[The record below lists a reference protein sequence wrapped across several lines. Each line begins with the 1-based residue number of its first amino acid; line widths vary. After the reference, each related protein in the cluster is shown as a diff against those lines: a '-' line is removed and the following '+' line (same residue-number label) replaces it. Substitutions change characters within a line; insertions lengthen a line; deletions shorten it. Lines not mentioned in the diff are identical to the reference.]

1 MCVPSLQH
9 TSIWASHVSS
19 AHVASDHG
27 AGLGRPRASVR
38 TCSQTPH
45 SAEFQLNLSGASE
58 SMELMSPQLGH
69 IKLGSE
75 VEGTEEGRFQNSVD
89 LRPLSMS

>member
-1 MCVPSLQH
+1 M
-9 TSIWASHVSS
+9 
-19 AHVASDHG
+19 ASDHS
-27 AGLGRPRASVR
+27 AGLGRPRVNVR
-38 TCSQTPH
+38 TCSQTPN
-45 SAEFQLNLSGASE
+45 SAECQLNLPGASE

-75 VEGTEEGRFQNSVD
+75 VEGTEDGRFQNRVD